1 MTLSSVIF
9 VGVMLFAFGFA
20 VGNARKLEPGK
31 IIVLMIVLA
40 MLINQFAKNDSYTAV
55 MMIGFVAGFLLPYLP
70 DMDGIGER
78 LSEIINQVRYR
89 DAYEDIKRK
98 EEEVEALREE
108 LLRERQRQNA
118 EATRE
123 RRERQ
128 RAEGEARREQAEQG
142 QKQRESRKE
151 QASGQSRRQRT
162 SSNPRVE
169 KTEEP
174 KAKRSDKQ
182 QSAKDPSAGQRQRKR
197 NQQSQNSQRSQNN
210 QRQSRSRAQSSSQS
224 SSSQSTARKPTGI
237 RAGHLE
243 TLGLDPAGEY
253 TYADIKK
260 AYRRMAV
267 KYHPDKHQTKSQ
279 QVIDEMTER
288 FKAVQ
293 LAYQWLAANT
303 EL

>member
-20 VGNARKLEPGK
+20 VGNARKLDAGK

-40 MLINQFAKNDSYTAV
+40 MIISQFAKNDSYTAV
-55 MMIGFVAGFLLPYLP
+55 MMVGFVAGFLLPYLP
-70 DMDGIGER
+70 DMGGIGER

-108 LLRERQRQNA
+108 LQRERQRQNA
-118 EATRE
+118 EKTRE

-128 RAEGEARREQAEQG
+128 RAEGETQREQAQQSKKG
-142 QKQRESRKE
+142 SRNEK
-151 QASGQSRRQRT
+151 SRDRTGRQRA

-174 KAKRSDKQ
+174 RKKRSDKQ
-182 QSAKDPSAGQRQRKR
+182 QSAKGTGAGQQQQRKR
-197 NQQSQNSQRSQNN
+197 SQQNQNN
-210 QRQSRSRAQSSSQS
+210 QSSRDNQQRQSQSRTNGQNSSQA
-224 SSSQSTARKPTGI
+224 TAKKPTGI
-237 RAGHLE
+237 RARHLE
-243 TLGLDPAGEY
+243 TLGLDPSGEH
-253 TYADIKK
+253 TYAEIKK

-303 EL
+303 EP